1 LYRGCIYSVY
11 LFFFHHMAD
20 KTYLEA
26 NRGYVT
32 ASKLK
37 KYIKN
42 PEEYKVQYVDEVVLE
57 DEEESESMKI
67 GTALDYLL
75 TNGRSQFLERY
86 FEDDGYT
93 IAQLA
98 ERLAF
103 MACPCKEWYD
113 WNGIDDP
120 DYSQVVDI
128 EERSRLTSV
137 YAKQKKEAL
146 VKEYYGD
153 TSGKIR
159 LTAWQARRVI
169 GMYTEVM
176 RQPMFD
182 VGSPYD
188 VQVEITCEFEGLP
201 LKWTLDRLAFFD
213 KDHTRYSV
221 EQIMEMQAQAWG
233 DWSIKVEEMWL
244 YGLIRDWK
252 TAGRINRFE
261 YDMENTFDYVTSM
274 AFYYILVR
282 VQFGIQSHVRLDVIE
297 SVAPHMSIPYRLDKQ
312 KLYKRAV
319 EVIQPWLK
327 SLIKAYANNERLPV
341 KPLTWESVSIWEMAD
356 SKYYKYLP
364 SAVWED
370 PVEPNQLSQNQ
381 Y

>member
-1 LYRGCIYSVY
+1 
-11 LFFFHHMAD
+11 MAD
-20 KTYLEA
+20 QTYLQK

-37 KYIKN
+37 KFLKN
-42 PEEYKVQYVDEVVLE
+42 PEEYKVQYIDEIILD

-75 TNGRSQFLERY
+75 THGRTKFLERY

-93 IAQLA
+93 IPQLA

-103 MACPCKEWYD
+103 LACPCKEWYD
-113 WNGIDDP
+113 RNGIDDP
-120 DYSQVVDI
+120 DYSQVADH
-128 EERSRLTSV
+128 EEWSRLVGV
-137 YAKQKKEAL
+137 YAKNKKEAL
-146 VKEYYGD
+146 IKEYYGD
-153 TSGKIR
+153 TSGKVR
-159 LTAWQARRVI
+159 LTAWQARRVL

-188 VQVEITCEFEGLP
+188 VQVEITCEFEWLP
-201 LKWTLDRLAFFD
+201 LKGTLDRIAFFD
-213 KDHTRYSV
+213 KDHERYSV
-221 EQIMEMQAQAWG
+221 EQIMQMQKDAWG
-233 DWSIKVEEMWL
+233 NWSAVVEDKGL

-252 TAGRINRFE
+252 TAWRINRFE

-327 SLIKAYANNERLPV
+327 ALINAYAKNEWSPV
-341 KPLTWESVSIWEMAD
+341 KPLTWEPVSMREMAD

-370 PVEPNQLSQNQ
+370 VVEPNQTSQNQ